1 MDAAA
6 KAAIG
11 AGDDILPADDVGV
24 AHDPV
29 GDDLGMFDD
38 VGRVADDARD
48 EQLAVGQLDVLPD
61 APFVLMADIARFD
74 RIGRRR

>member
-6 KAAIG
+6 KTAIG
-11 AGDDILPADDVGV
+11 AGDDVFPADDVGV

-29 GDDLGMFDD
+29 GDDLGMLDD
-38 VGRVADDARD
+38 VGGVADDAGD
-48 EQLAVGQLDVLPD
+48 EELAVGKLDVLPD

-74 RIGRRR
+74 RIGARR